1 MTKHERFLNVL
12 ANKPVDRVPVAFFH
26 HFLEDW
32 TDFGKGI
39 EDDEVFEKNIE
50 GHRIAR
56 KLFDPDVAKVMNDSL
71 MLMPVEASFVKT
83 AADLRKIEPLSSGSG
98 FMKRTLELTKRV
110 REIYA
115 DSDAPVYAT
124 SFSPTLVLRSAL
136 PEGRRPGL
144 GGPETV
150 IKRFIKEDPE
160 ALGEACKTVSEGI
173 MELNR
178 LLIKECGVD
187 GIYLSVNNQAGFFP
201 EEIYRTY
208 ISPFEKAVLDDANKL
223 SDVNILH
230 ICGFIGQGNDLN
242 LFTGFNAAAYN
253 WDVHTEKVSLSQGK
267 RLVGGKAVFG
277 GFEQKGV
284 LYKGTREE
292 VEKYTYQILDEA
304 GQVGTMVGADCTVP
318 ADIDDSRL
326 EWVRQAAIRYAA
338 QPIRKIKYNSESL
351 N

>member
-1 MTKHERFLNVL
+1 MTKRERFLNVL

-32 TDFGKGI
+32 TDFGKGV
-39 EDDEVFEKNIE
+39 ENDEVFEKNIE

-56 KLFDPDVAKVMNDSL
+56 RLFDPDVAKIMNDSL

-83 AADLRKIEPLSSGSG
+83 AAELRKIEPLSMSSR
-98 FMKRTLELTKRV
+98 FVQRTLELTKRV
-110 REIYA
+110 REIYG
-115 DSDAPVYAT
+115 DTDAPVYAT
-124 SFSPTLVLRSAL
+124 SFSPTLVLRSSL

-144 GGPETV
+144 GGPETC

-160 ALGEACKTVSEGI
+160 ALGAACKAVSEGI
-173 MELNR
+173 IELNR
-178 LLIKECGVD
+178 LLMKEGGVD
-187 GIYLSVNNQAGFFP
+187 GIYLSVNNQSGFFP

-208 ISPFEKAVLDDANKL
+208 ISPSEKAVLDDANLL
-223 SDVNILH
+223 SEMNILH

-242 LFTGFNAAAYN
+242 LFTGFDAAAYN
-253 WDVHTEKVSLSQGK
+253 WAVHTEKVSLSEGK
-267 RLVGGKAVFG
+267 KLFGGKPVFG

-292 VEKYTYQILDEA
+292 VEEYAYGILDEA
-304 GQVGTMVGADCTVP
+304 GQIGIMLGADCTVP

-326 EWVRQAAIRYAA
+326 EWVREAAVKYAG
-338 QPIRKIKYNSESL
+338 QPVRRMKYHAEA
-351 N
+351 

>member
-1 MTKHERFLNVL
+1 
-12 ANKPVDRVPVAFFH
+12 
-26 HFLEDW
+26 
-32 TDFGKGI
+32 
-39 EDDEVFEKNIE
+39 
-50 GHRIAR
+50 
-56 KLFDPDVAKVMNDSL
+56 

-98 FMKRTLELTKRV
+98 FVKRTLELTKRV

-150 IKRFIKEDPE
+150 IKRFIKEAPE

-267 RLVGGKAVFG
+267 RLFGGKLFSAVLNRR
-277 GFEQKGV
+277 GFSTKERGKR
-284 LYKGTREE
+284 LRNTRIRFLMRPARWE
-292 VEKYTYQILDEA
+292 LWWA
-304 GQVGTMVGADCTVP
+304 PTVRFP
-318 ADIDDSRL
+318 QTLMIHAL
-326 EWVRQAAIRYAA
+326 NGYARQPFDMR
-338 QPIRKIKYNSESL
+338 PSP
-351 N
+351 

>member
-56 KLFDPDVAKVMNDSL
+56 KLFDHDVAKVMNDSL
-71 MLMPVEASFVKT
+71 ILMPVEASFVKT

-150 IKRFIKEDPE
+150 IKRFIKEDP
-160 ALGEACKTVSEGI
+160 
-173 MELNR
+173 
-178 LLIKECGVD
+178 
-187 GIYLSVNNQAGFFP
+187 
-201 EEIYRTY
+201 
-208 ISPFEKAVLDDANKL
+208 
-223 SDVNILH
+223 
-230 ICGFIGQGNDLN
+230 
-242 LFTGFNAAAYN
+242 
-253 WDVHTEKVSLSQGK
+253 
-267 RLVGGKAVFG
+267 
-277 GFEQKGV
+277 
-284 LYKGTREE
+284 
-292 VEKYTYQILDEA
+292 
-304 GQVGTMVGADCTVP
+304 
-318 ADIDDSRL
+318 
-326 EWVRQAAIRYAA
+326 
-338 QPIRKIKYNSESL
+338 
-351 N
+351 